1 MSANMVGSLGLI
13 LDIIG
18 VCLLFVFGFP
28 QPKLEKGN
36 ALLLEEDDEEAVGRR
51 KVWVAMSLVALAC
64 LVAGFGLQL
73 WAIWI

>member
-1 MSANMVGSLGLI
+1 MSANEVGSLGLI
-13 LDIIG
+13 LDIVG

-51 KVWVAMSLVALAC
+51 KVWVVMSLVALAC

-73 WAIWI
+73 LAIWI